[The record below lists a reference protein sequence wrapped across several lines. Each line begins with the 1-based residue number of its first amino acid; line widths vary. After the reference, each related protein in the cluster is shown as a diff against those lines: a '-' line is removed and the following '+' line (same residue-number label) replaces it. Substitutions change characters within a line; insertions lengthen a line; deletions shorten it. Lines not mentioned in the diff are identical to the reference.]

1 MEDSSSDTQ
10 QVEAG
15 LNQAVGNANSEDSSG
30 IGIPSST
37 SDILF
42 INRDTD
48 SSSSSGIHIV
58 PVLHFDA
65 LANAVTST
73 SASASRRTT
82 TPKSS
87 NKSLLTTLTVG
98 STTTTVDHTVNDE
111 DMRKKKAK
119 SPASRPASGPPVFGP
134 TNPFSTVRDVCY
146 DILLTFRPI
155 FFIHWITFP
164 AAL

>member
-15 LNQAVGNANSEDSSG
+15 LNQAVGNADSEDSSG

-48 SSSSSGIHIV
+48 SSGSSGIHIV
-58 PVLHFDA
+58 SVLNFDA
-65 LANAVTST
+65 LANAVPST
-73 SASASRRTT
+73 SVSASRTST

-87 NKSLLTTLTVG
+87 SKSMLTTLTVG
-98 STTTTVDHTVNDE
+98 STTTMVDHTVNEE

-119 SPASRPASGPPVFGP
+119 SLASRPASGPLVFGP
-134 TNPFSTVRDVCY
+134 TNPFSTVRAICY
-146 DILLTFRPI
+146 DILFLFSAK
-155 FFIHWITFP
+155 FK
-164 AAL
+164 